1 MSPTEVASMSYA
13 RKASRTAPPT
23 KHRDGFDSISRDP
36 IVWTTAAHE
45 FQDITYSISIED
57 QCARI
62 AFNRPEVLHAFRP
75 QTIREIQHALED
87 AREDPRIGVILFASN
102 NDPSK
107 FTPAFSSGGDQNVRS
122 NGGGYQDGTEKQPK
136 LRVLDL
142 QV

>member
-1 MSPTEVASMSYA
+1 MSTPHVASMSYA
-13 RKASRTAPPT
+13 RKASKTAPPT
-23 KHRDGFDSISRDP
+23 KLRDGFDSISRDP
-36 IVWTTAAHE
+36 IVWTTVVNE
-45 FQDITYSISIED
+45 FKDITYAISIED

-75 QTIREIQHALED
+75 RTIREIQHALD
-87 AREDPRIGVILFASN
+87 TASEDPRIGVILLASN

-107 FTPAFSSGGDQNVRS
+107 FTPAFCSGGDQNVRS

-142 QV
+142 QM